1 MDCHRLFALL
11 AGGAL
16 VAIALPA
23 SAQRLGGRA
32 PRDGACF
39 YEDANYR
46 GDYFCLGT
54 GDDARSLSSAMNDR
68 VSSIRI
74 YGDAEATVYEDSRY
88 RGDSQRFRRD
98 VRDLRDERWNDK
110 ISSAQVRQNQG
121 GGSQSGG
128 RFSDTLAVDRIVRRA
143 YEDLLDRD
151 PDTAGL
157 RLYRSRMI
165 DDGWSEEQVRDALR
179 ASPEYIEKNTMT
191 RAKAVQVV
199 RAAYL
204 GVLGREPD
212 PGASNY
218 IDHVFKDK
226 WTQADVER
234 ELRRSDEYRNR
245 PR

>member
-1 MDCHRLFALL
+1 MRGHHVFAVV
-11 AGGAL
+11 AAAAAL
-16 VAIALPA
+16 GWAADA
-23 SAQRLGGRA
+23 AAQRLGGRT

-46 GDYFCLGT
+46 GDYFCLET
-54 GDDARSLSSAMNDR
+54 GDEARTMSSQMNDR
-68 VSSIRI
+68 ISSIRI
-74 YGDAEATVYEDSRY
+74 YGDAEALVYEDSRY
-88 RGDSQRFRRD
+88 RGDSERFSRD
-98 VRDLRDERWNDK
+98 VRDLRGERWNDK
-110 ISSAQVRQNQG
+110 ISSVQVRESRGRDNR
-121 GGSQSGG
+121 SGNSY
-128 RFSDTLAVDRIVRRA
+128 RDTLAVDRIVRRA
-143 YEDLLDRD
+143 YEDILDRE

-165 DDGWSEEQVRDALR
+165 DDGWSEDQVRDALR
-179 ASPEYIEKNTMT
+179 DSPEYKDKNTMT
-191 RAKAVQVV
+191 RAKAVQIV

-204 GVLGREPD
+204 AVLGREPD

-245 PR
+245 SR